1 MDRQRVLT
9 KRGRY
14 VDTNEARQLLLAERE
29 RLTTLLNDQAAA
41 VADQQDFD
49 PSSADLAKDI
59 VDREVDRSQFQWVK
73 RELAEVDAALQRV
86 DDGTYGV
93 SEISGRPIPEER
105 LRAVPHART
114 LVDEQQL
121 AESQARATDP
131 NNPERR
137 A

>member
-1 MDRQRVLT
+1 M
-9 KRGRY
+9 
-14 VDTNEARQLLLAERE
+14 DTNEARQLLLAERE
-29 RLTTLLNDQAAA
+29 RLTTMLNDQAAV

-49 PSSADLAKDI
+49 PSTADLAKDI
-59 VDREVDRSQFQWVK
+59 VDREVDRSQYEWVK

-121 AESQARATDP
+121 VDSQARATDP

>member
-1 MDRQRVLT
+1 M
-9 KRGRY
+9 
-14 VDTNEARQLLLAERE
+14 DTNEARQLLLAERE

-121 AESQARATDP
+121 AESQARAVDP

>member
-1 MDRQRVLT
+1 
-9 KRGRY
+9 

-29 RLTTLLNDQAAA
+29 RLTTMLNDQAAV

-59 VDREVDRSQFQWVK
+59 VDREVDRSQYEWVK

-93 SEISGRPIPEER
+93 SEISGRPIPEDR

-121 AESQARATDP
+121 VDSQARATDP

>member
-1 MDRQRVLT
+1 M
-9 KRGRY
+9 
-14 VDTNEARQLLLAERE
+14 DTNEARQLLLAERE

>member
-1 MDRQRVLT
+1 M
-9 KRGRY
+9 
-14 VDTNEARQLLLAERE
+14 DTNEARQLLLAERE

-49 PSSADLAKDI
+49 PSAADLAKDLI
-59 VDREVDRSQFQWVK
+59 DREVDRSQFEWVK

-93 SEISGRPIPEER
+93 SEISGRPIPDER
-105 LRAVPHART
+105 LRAVPHARAR
-114 LVDEQQL
+114 VDEQEL
-121 AESQARATDP
+121 VEGQARAADP

-137 A
+137 T

>member
-1 MDRQRVLT
+1 
-9 KRGRY
+9 

-29 RLTTLLNDQAAA
+29 RLTTMLNDQAAV

-49 PSSADLAKDI
+49 PSTADLAKDI
-59 VDREVDRSQFQWVK
+59 VDREVDRSQYEWVK

-93 SEISGRPIPEER
+93 SEISGRPIPEDR

-121 AESQARATDP
+121 VDSQARATDP

>member
-1 MDRQRVLT
+1 M
-9 KRGRY
+9 
-14 VDTNEARQLLLAERE
+14 DTNEARQLLLAERE
-29 RLTTLLNDQAAA
+29 RLTTMLNDQAAV

-49 PSSADLAKDI
+49 PSTADLAKDI
-59 VDREVDRSQFQWVK
+59 VDREVDRSQYEWVK

-93 SEISGRPIPEER
+93 SEISGRPIPEDR

-121 AESQARATDP
+121 VDSQARATDP